1 MRRGSLTGLWHELVQ
16 LRPKHHT
23 LLLIWIGPR
32 PNEERRRLAPVDRH
46 MRDSGRHVE
55 VVTRVRDL
63 SLLKLFARPKLHLV
77 AAHQVEGGLVV
88 LVNVGSRP
96 ATRR

>member
-1 MRRGSLTGLWHELVQ
+1 
-16 LRPKHHT
+16 
-23 LLLIWIGPR
+23 
-32 PNEERRRLAPVDRH
+32 

-77 AAHQVEGGLVV
+77 PAHQVEGGLVV
-88 LVNVGSRP
+88 LVNVGFRP